1 MKEKLSDFFSKFKI
15 HSKSYLKTNILFM
28 TFVITSLLNG
38 CLLRFLTV
46 RNFFAVKPIIADLA
60 VILIIGAFGYF
71 IKPKHQFK
79 YFFTWGFIFT
89 LACIINSIYYTNY
102 LSFVSFSLIETS
114 LQLVDV
120 TNAVTDN
127 VMEYKDFCFVWQL
140 LALLIINKKL
150 KKVDYYEK
158 VSKIEKGKVRALN
171 TLVAGLIAIG
181 VFISTLTSLDIG
193 RLVKQ
198 WNREY
203 IVMQFGIYTYQL
215 NDLFVT
221 LKAQLNPLFGYDES
235 AKAFREYYSEIED
248 SKTNEYTGIFE
259 GKNVIAIHAESMQ
272 NFLLNTSF
280 NGIDVTPNL
289 KKLASEGIYF
299 SNFYSQ
305 ESVGTSSDSEFTYN
319 TSLLPATSGTVFV
332 NYWDRDYVTIPKL
345 LKEKG
350 YYTFSMHANKGT
362 FWNRNNAHK
371 SLGYDDFY
379 YYTKDYEID
388 ETIGLGLSDKS
399 FFRQSTELIKK
410 ISESNSPFYGV
421 LLMLSNHTPFTTT
434 DENGNIVD
442 VSDYDVT
449 MKYNVTLE
457 DGTVVEK
464 LAPYM
469 DGTTLGSYFK
479 SAHYADEAIGLFI
492 EQLDAAGLLENTVLV
507 IYGDHD
513 SKLKK
518 SEYRRFYNYVPETN
532 SLLDKNDP
540 NYVDVDY
547 YSYELN
553 REVPFIIWTKDRKF
567 NLEVTEVMGMYD
579 IMPTLGNMLGIKNE
593 YAIGTDMFSLKEGE
607 ENVVVFPD
615 GNWLTNK
622 MYYSQSKNEGKL
634 LNPDDTVSIDYINKY
649 TEKANKAIEI
659 SDSII
664 VFDLIKKTKEQEKLL
679 GELNENEKTE

>member
-1 MKEKLSDFFSKFKI
+1 MKEKFVEFFNKFKI

-46 RNFFAVKPIIADLA
+46 KNFFAIKPVIADLA

-79 YFFTWGFIFT
+79 YFFTWGCVFT
-89 LACIINSIYYTNY
+89 LLCIVNSVYYTNY

-127 VMEYKDFCFVWQL
+127 VMEYKDFCFIWQL
-140 LALLIINKKL
+140 LALLIVNKKL
-150 KKVDYYEK
+150 KKLDYYTK

-171 TLVAGLIAIG
+171 TLVVGLIAVG

-203 IVMQFGIYTYQL
+203 LVMQFGVYTYQL

-221 LKAQLNPLFGYDES
+221 VKAQLNPLFGYDES
-235 AKAFREYYSEIED
+235 AKAFREYYEEQEESE
-248 SKTNEYTGIFE
+248 TNEYTGIFE
-259 GKNVIAIHAESMQ
+259 GKNVIVIHAESMQ

-280 NGIDVTPNL
+280 NGVDVTPNL

-299 SNFYSQ
+299 SNFYAQ

-319 TSLLPATSGTVFV
+319 TSLLPATSGTVFI
-332 NYWDRDYVTIPKL
+332 NYWDRDYITIPKL

-362 FWNRNNAHK
+362 FWNRNNAHR
-371 SLGYDDFY
+371 SLGYDNFY

-399 FFRQSTELIKK
+399 FFRQSTDLIKE
-410 ISESNSPFYGV
+410 ISESSEPFYGV

-434 DENGNIVD
+434 NENGDIVD
-442 VSDYDVT
+442 ISDYDVT

-457 DGTVVEK
+457 DGTVEERI
-464 LAPYM
+464 APYM
-469 DGTTLGSYFK
+469 EGTTLGSYFK
-479 SAHYADEAIGLFI
+479 SAHYADEAIGDFVN
-492 EQLDAAGLLENTVLV
+492 ELDAAGLLENTVLV

-518 SEYRRFYNYVPETN
+518 AEYRRFYNYIPETD

-540 NYVDVDY
+540 NYREVDY

-553 REVPFIIWTKDRKF
+553 REVPFIIWTKDKQF

-593 YAIGTDMFSLKEGE
+593 YAIGIDMFSLNEGE
-607 ENVVVFPD
+607 ENVVIFPD

-634 LNPDDTVSIDYINKY
+634 LNPDDTVSIDYINQY
-649 TEKANKAIEI
+649 TEMANKSIEI

-664 VFDLIKKTKEQEKLL
+664 VFDLIKKTREQDKLL
-679 GELNENEKTE
+679 GETNENEKTK

>member
-1 MKEKLSDFFSKFKI
+1 MKEKVKDFFNKFKI

-28 TFVITSLLNG
+28 TFVITTLLNG

-46 RNFFAVKPIIADLA
+46 KNFFAIKPVIADLA

-79 YFFTWGFIFT
+79 YFFTWAVIFT
-89 LACIINSIYYTNY
+89 LVCIINSVYYTNY

-120 TNAVTDN
+120 ANAVTNN

-140 LALLIINKKL
+140 LALWIVNRKL
-150 KKVDYYEK
+150 KKVDYYTK
-158 VSKIEKGKVRALN
+158 VGKIEKGKVRALN

-203 IVMQFGIYTYQL
+203 LVMQFGIYAYQL

-221 LKAQLNPLFGYDES
+221 IKSQLNPLFGYDES
-235 AKAFREYYSEIED
+235 AKAFREYYADKEEAEE
-248 SKTNEYTGIFE
+248 NEYTGIFE
-259 GKNVIAIHAESMQ
+259 GKNVIVIHAESIQ
-272 NFLLNTSF
+272 SFLLDTSF
-280 NGIDVTPNL
+280 NGVDVTPNL
-289 KKLASEGIYF
+289 KKLANEGIYF
-299 SNFYSQ
+299 SNFYAE
-305 ESVGTSSDSEFTYN
+305 ESVGTSSDSEFTFN
-319 TSLLPATSGTVFV
+319 TSLLPATSGTVFI
-332 NYWDRDYVTIPKL
+332 NYWDRDYITIPKL

-371 SLGYDDFY
+371 SLGYDNFY

-399 FFRQSTELIKK
+399 FFRQSTEIIQD
-410 ISESNSPFYGV
+410 ISKSQTPFYGV
-421 LLMLSNHTPFTTT
+421 LIMLSNHTPFTTV
-434 DENGNIVD
+434 DENGDIVD
-442 VSDYDVT
+442 ISDYDVT

-457 DGTVVEK
+457 DGTIEEK
-464 LAPYM
+464 VAPYM
-469 DGTTLGSYFK
+469 EGTTLGSYFK
-479 SAHYADEAIGLFI
+479 SAHYADEAIGEFVN
-492 EQLDAAGLLENTVLV
+492 ELDEAGLLENTVLV

-518 SEYRRFYNYVPETN
+518 ADYRRFYNYVPETN
-532 SLLDKNDP
+532 SILDDDDP
-540 NYVDVDY
+540 NYKEVDY

-553 REVPFIIWTKDRKF
+553 RKVPFIIWTKDQQF
-567 NLEVTEVMGMYD
+567 NKEVTEVMGMYD
-579 IMPTLGNMLGIKNE
+579 VMPTLGNMLGIKNE
-593 YAIGTDMFSLKEGE
+593 YAIGHDIFSLTE
-607 ENVVVFPD
+607 ENVVIFPD

-634 LNPDDTVSIDYINKY
+634 LNPDDTVSVDYINKY
-649 TEKANKAIEI
+649 TDIANKAIEI
-659 SDSII
+659 SDSI
-664 VFDLIKKTKEQEKLL
+664 VVYDLIKKTKEQEKLL
-679 GELNENEKTE
+679 GEANENEKIK

>member
-1 MKEKLSDFFSKFKI
+1 LKEKFFDFLSKFKI

-46 RNFFAVKPIIADLA
+46 GNFFAIKPVIADLA

-89 LACIINSIYYTNY
+89 VACIINSVYYTNY

-127 VMEYKDFCFVWQL
+127 VMEYKDFSFVWQL
-140 LALLIINKKL
+140 LALLIVNKKL
-150 KKVDYYEK
+150 KKIDYYEK
-158 VSKIEKGKVRALN
+158 VSKIEVGKVRALN
-171 TLVAGLIAIG
+171 TLVAGLIAVG

-235 AKAFREYYSEIED
+235 AKAFREYYGALEETKD
-248 SKTNEYTGIFE
+248 NEYTGIFE
-259 GKNVIAIHAESMQ
+259 GKNVIVIHAESMQ
-272 NFLLNTSF
+272 NFLLDTSF

-399 FFRQSTELIKK
+399 FFRQSTEIIKK
-410 ISESNSPFYGV
+410 ISESNEPFYGV

-434 DENGNIVD
+434 NENGEVVD

-469 DGTTLGSYFK
+469 EGTTLGSYFK
-479 SAHYADEAIGLFI
+479 SAHYADEAIGLFV

-518 SEYRRFYNYVPETN
+518 ADYRRFYNYVPETN
-532 SLLDKNDP
+532 SLLDKEDP
-540 NYVDVDY
+540 NYKVVDY

-553 REVPFIIWTKDRKF
+553 RKVPFIIWTKDKQF
-567 NLEVTEVMGMYD
+567 NVEVTEVMGMYD

-593 YAIGTDMFSLKEGE
+593 YAIGTDMFSLEDGE
-607 ENVVVFPD
+607 ENVVIFPD

-679 GELNENEKTE
+679 GEINENEKIK